1 MIKKIFSAILCLLP
15 FFGKAQV
22 NINVQF
28 PPGGLVQKNQL
39 WNLILM
45 NNREDITDLNIKMSL
60 QNAVTGEVVL
70 SAETRDIIC
79 SKGVK
84 MITERDVQPVNY
96 NYNSP
101 DLSKAYLPLGSYIAC
116 YRIYHLG
123 AKGEELLGDECVRLN
138 IDPLSPPLLN
148 TPADN
153 TEIETPYPQFTW
165 MPPAPIDMFTSLSYE
180 IAVCEIKEGQ
190 KPIEAIQYNT
200 PVYIKAGIS
209 QPAENY
215 STSYAKLEQGKS
227 YAWQVVAVNG
237 MSYSAKTEVWSF
249 TVKKD
254 SVSKIISMAPY
265 VRLTNASSEINVAH
279 QGFLKM
285 QMQNDFTD
293 SSGLFKVRNISKNKE
308 GVSNVI
314 LQFRLP
320 LSRGQNFLEYD
331 LNKFGKLNK
340 DDVYEVEYKNSI
352 GESFFLKFIPVYY
365 L

>member
-1 MIKKIFSAILCLLP
+1 MIKKIFSAMLCLLP
-15 FFGKAQV
+15 FLGKAQV
-22 NINVQF
+22 NISVQF

-96 NYNSP
+96 NYNNP

-123 AKGEELLGDECVRLN
+123 TKGEELLGDECVRLN

-165 MPPAPIDMFTSLSYE
+165 MPPTPIDMFTSLSYE

-190 KPIEAIQYNT
+190 KPVEAVQYNT
-200 PVYIKAGIS
+200 PVYIKSGIS

-215 STSYAKLEQGKS
+215 STAYAKLEQGKS

-237 MSYSAKTEVWSF
+237 MNYTAKTEVWQF
-249 TVKKD
+249 TVKKEKPEVVNTTNIYLQLK
-254 SVSKIISMAPY
+254 SVGES
-265 VRLTNASSEINVAH
+265 
-279 QGFLKM
+279 
-285 QMQNDFTD
+285 
-293 SSGLFKVRNISKNKE
+293 E
-308 GVSNVI
+308 GV
-314 LQFRLP
+314 
-320 LSRGQNFLEYD
+320 YD
-331 LNKFGKLNK
+331 LKENQLNIKYYSFDKEYNTVIRIKGNDGSILKETKAKVAYGDNFFNVQLPGNIATGKVYTVEIQNNTGTTHLALFRINK
-340 DDVYEVEYKNSI
+340 
-352 GESFFLKFIPVYY
+352 
-365 L
+365 